1 MSPAPWYSIR
11 ARASTPRSAEVFVY
25 GDIGESWSASSVLAA
40 DFVREV
46 AALDVD
52 ELTVRIN
59 SYGGSV
65 SDGLAIYNA
74 LRRHQ
79 ATVRV
84 SVEGVAAS
92 IASLIAMAG
101 DTVEMAENAMLMIHA
116 PWGAAM
122 GNAAAMRE
130 YAEMLDQWAEAM
142 ASSYVAKTGR
152 PHAEMLA
159 LLTDGVDHWYTAGQ
173 ALDEGFVDQVVE
185 ALSVAAAAGLRA
197 RFPNFPA
204 ARSAQSTEPT
214 PMTTTSAPDAAARLD
229 AARRAGIADTFGRFT
244 RYEGVPALL
253 AQLQADPTCT
263 PEAAGQKLL
272 AFLGAG
278 EKPLAG
284 RMIFDMADADHEGGP
299 QTRRGQAERIAAELG
314 QRGAGFDLTR
324 LAAAALDL
332 GGVRRS
338 GMSDREVRIAAMS
351 HTSSDFSLI
360 LEATAKRELL
370 KGYETAPS
378 GLRVIARER
387 LAPDFR
393 VQGRVQ
399 LGAWPELKEVNEAG
413 EITSGTIA
421 ESAETYAVK
430 TFARKFTI
438 SRQAIVNDDV
448 GAFADAIPA
457 FGRSGAELIAQK
469 LVETFTSGVMADGK
483 ALFHTDHDNL
493 AGTAAKLDLASL
505 GLAVAGMRSQKGLGS
520 TAPLNLEPR
529 YLVVPAALEMAARQ
543 LVATLY
549 PVEVAKAN
557 PWASQLEVI
566 VDARLD
572 DVSATAWFLVAGP
585 EVAPVLEYSLLE
597 SARGPQVQMEE
608 SFDTFGLSLRCW
620 IDFGCGLVDHRG
632 AYKNAGTA

>member
-11 ARASTPRSAEVFVY
+11 ARAAAPRAAEVFVY

-40 DFVREV
+40 EFVREV

-52 ELTVRIN
+52 DLTVRIN

-74 LRRHQ
+74 LRRHP

-84 SVEGVAAS
+84 SIEGVAAS

-101 DTVEMAENAMLMIHA
+101 DTVEIAENAMLMIHA

-130 YAEMLDQWAEAM
+130 YADMLDQWASAM
-142 ASSYVAKTGR
+142 ASSYTSKTGR

-159 LLTDGVDHWYTAGQ
+159 LLTDGADHWYTAAQ
-173 ALDEGFVDQVVE
+173 AHDEGFVDQVVE
-185 ALSVAAAAGLRA
+185 ALPVAAAAGLRA

-204 ARSAQSTEPT
+204 ARSAHSTENT
-214 PMTTTSAPDAAARLD
+214 PMPTTTAPDAAARLD
-229 AARRAGIADTFGRFT
+229 AERRDRIAETFGRFT
-244 RYEGVPALL
+244 SYEGVPTLL
-253 AQLQADPTCT
+253 AQLQADPACT

-272 AFLGAG
+272 AHLGAG
-278 EKPLAG
+278 EKPIAG
-284 RMIFDMADADHEGGP
+284 RQIFTSDEDYFGGP
-299 QTRRGQAERIAAELG
+299 QTRRSRAAQMAHELG

-338 GMSDREVRIAAMS
+338 GMSDREVRVAAMT
-351 HTSSDFSLI
+351 HTSSDFALL
-360 LEATAKRELL
+360 LESTARRELL
-370 KGYETAPS
+370 RAYEAAPS

-387 LAPDFR
+387 QAADFR

-399 LGAWPELKEVNEAG
+399 LGSWPSLEEVHEAG

-421 ESAETYAVK
+421 ESAETYALK
-430 TFARKFTI
+430 TYARKFTI
-438 SRQAIVNDDV
+438 SRQAIVNDDL
-448 GAFADAIPA
+448 GAFADAVPA

-529 YLVVPAALEMAARQ
+529 YLVVPATLEMAARQ

-572 DVSATAWFLVAGP
+572 GVSATAWYLVAAP

-597 SARGPQVQMEE
+597 SARGPQVEVEQG
-608 SFDTFGLSLRCW
+608 FDTFGLSLRCW

-632 AYKNAGTA
+632 AFKNLGAA